1 MLLGQLLLG
10 IAVLFYS
17 FSLML
22 VQLPTPTI
30 FATSDSKLRSSQT
43 APSVEHKS
51 NIHGVKMQYQCLSQ
65 SSLRDLISSTDQVI
79 TTAPAKAAG
88 TTMNTFAEKC
98 NKDSGLTFDHIDNIL
113 NFKDVNHF
121 DGILS
126 KSLKSPP
133 VLSSHMYTLD
143 NFLYLIKNVPRST
156 LLIYIHREETLRVQ
170 SAVNEVVTNWCRR
183 GNGYPGIH
191 LDPPTED
198 FFDEEDGSVCHISEK
213 NLIEFGLGK
222 KGLDLEIGLGATK
235 LLRCETYD
243 TILEYAPNMIF
254 MNYKQ
259 ANLLQA
265 LITEKYC
272 PNLTGEPIASNV
284 GSEKETKT
292 FVKLSNSVNGE
303 PDLVSLKKWLK
314 AKQNSLEWVLGLNDS
329 ATCTAKTRIVEDKLS
344 GCEVGFVKASVVE
357 S

>member
-1 MLLGQLLLG
+1 
-10 IAVLFYS
+10 
-17 FSLML
+17 
-22 VQLPTPTI
+22 
-30 FATSDSKLRSSQT
+30 
-43 APSVEHKS
+43 
-51 NIHGVKMQYQCLSQ
+51 
-65 SSLRDLISSTDQVI
+65 
-79 TTAPAKAAG
+79 
-88 TTMNTFAEKC
+88 
-98 NKDSGLTFDHIDNIL
+98 
-113 NFKDVNHF
+113 
-121 DGILS
+121 
-126 KSLKSPP
+126 
-133 VLSSHMYTLD
+133 
-143 NFLYLIKNVPRST
+143 
-156 LLIYIHREETLRVQ
+156 
-170 SAVNEVVTNWCRR
+170 
-183 GNGYPGIH
+183 
-191 LDPPTED
+191 
-198 FFDEEDGSVCHISEK
+198 
-213 NLIEFGLGK
+213 
-222 KGLDLEIGLGATK
+222 
-235 LLRCETYD
+235 
-243 TILEYAPNMIF
+243 